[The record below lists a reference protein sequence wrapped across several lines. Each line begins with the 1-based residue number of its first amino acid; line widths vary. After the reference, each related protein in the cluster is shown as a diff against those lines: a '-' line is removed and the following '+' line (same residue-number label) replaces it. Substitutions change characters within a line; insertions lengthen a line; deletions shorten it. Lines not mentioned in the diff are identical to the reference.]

1 MMNNARNLSN
11 NPPVTVIISTRNRA
25 ESLLRTLESIF
36 TLNYPDF
43 CLIVLDQSDEKLP
56 QDALAKFDATGKFC
70 YVYSS
75 TRGLGAGH
83 NAAIALA
90 KTELIAVTD
99 DDCIT
104 PPGWLDE
111 MVQAFKQDEKI
122 GLVFGNVLPTAYD
135 PDTGYIP
142 VFEGATPT
150 PTLLKG
156 VSDRLI
162 AGLGIGACL
171 GLKRSAWLAA
181 EGFDEM
187 LGPGAPLGSLED
199 RDFAIRLLL
208 REYYIYHAPDFSV
221 EHFGYRKNAELKKL
235 AYRDWFGFGTS
246 FAKFLKCG
254 DLALMP
260 YMLGQMWFG
269 QAVKPFFKHLLFK
282 RRVRGVTPIW
292 SFWVGF
298 VVGVFARVD
307 RPTRKFKVS
316 KRQHP
321 VSQIN
326 C

>member
-1 MMNNARNLSN
+1 MNSAYNLSN
-11 NPPVTVIISTRNRA
+11 KPPVTIIISTRNRA
-25 ESLLRTLESIF
+25 ESLIKTLESIF
-36 TLNYPDF
+36 TLDYPAL

-56 QDALAKFDATGKFC
+56 QDVLARFEATGKFC

-90 KTELIAVTD
+90 KTEFIAVTD

-104 PPGWLDE
+104 PPGWIDE

-122 GLVFGNVLPTAYD
+122 GLVFGNVLPADYD
-135 PDTGYIP
+135 PATGYIP
-142 VFEGATPT
+142 VFEGAT

-171 GLKRSAWLAA
+171 GLRRSAWLAA

-208 REYYIYHAPDFSV
+208 RGYYIYHSPGFSV
-221 EHFGYRKNAELKKL
+221 EHYGFRKNSDLKKL
-235 AYRDWFGFGTS
+235 AFRDWFGFGSS

-254 DLALMP
+254 DFALTP

-269 QAVKPFFKHLLFK
+269 QAVKPFFKQLVFK
-282 RRVRGVTPIW
+282 RRLRGVTPIW

-298 VVGVFARVD
+298 VVGLFARVD
-307 RPTRKFKVS
+307 RPTHKFKVS
-316 KRQHP
+316 NRQHQ
-321 VSQIN
+321 VSKIN